1 MQQTRSRRLS
11 AKLGISIAV
20 ISTVF
25 TGACSAQGTPAT
37 RSAGS
42 TQTTAQVNVTKEL
55 RKLETDYKGRIGAFA
70 IDTGTGKTV
79 SYRANERFPA
89 DSTFKAPLCGAILQK
104 ARTSDPG
111 LLNRILKWTKEDVV
125 PNSPITTWGRS
136 PVGGLTVSQL
146 CQATVTTSDNTA
158 ANLLLKQIGGPAG
171 MTRYYRSLGDKVGR
185 MDRYEPEHSYWKVGD
200 VQGTI
205 TPATMASN
213 LQKMTLG
220 SALAPQDRQQLLAW
234 MRGNYTGNMHI
245 RAGLPN
251 NWLIGDK
258 TGHGSYYGTGGD
270 IAVVQPPSGAPLI
283 LAIYSHRN
291 AEDGV
296 SDPKIFGA
304 TASVLTRALGKT
316 S

>member
-1 MQQTRSRRLS
+1 MQHIRSQRLR
-11 AKLGISIAV
+11 AKLGISAIA
-20 ISTVF
+20 ISTMF
-25 TGACSAQGTPAT
+25 TGVACTAQDTTAT
-37 RSAGS
+37 R
-42 TQTTAQVNVTKEL
+42 TASSSQAKVDVTKEL
-55 RKLETDYKGRIGAFA
+55 KKLEESYNGRIGAYA
-70 IDTGTGKTV
+70 IDTGTGRVV
-79 SYRANERFPA
+79 SYRANERFPS

-111 LLNRILKWTKEDVV
+111 LLNRILRWTKEETVA
-125 PNSPITTWGRS
+125 NSPITSWGRS

-171 MTRYYRSLGDKVGR
+171 MTRYYRSLGDKVSR
-185 MDRYEPEHSYWKVGD
+185 QDRYEPDHSYWKVGD
-200 VQGTI
+200 KKGTI
-205 TPATMASN
+205 TPASMAN
-213 LQKMTLG
+213 DLRQLTLG
-220 SALAPQDRQQLLAW
+220 SALAPQDRQQLLNW

-251 NWLIGDK
+251 TWLIADK

-283 LAIYSHRN
+283 IAIYSHRD

-296 SDPKIFGA
+296 SDPKIFGT
-304 TASVLTRALGKT
+304 TAAILTRALGKT